1 MKEELEAWE
10 GEIIWTNME
19 KLYIKTEQTFQS
31 PTNFYI
37 VIILIFKLTASY
49 NLSYNI
55 HHIISPNTI
64 IAPDKELNKELNKV
78 LDKAFALAPNAR
90 YRYRTCSITALSSL

>member
-1 MKEELEAWE
+1 M
-10 GEIIWTNME
+10 GERDRIGDNVGEYGEVRYREPPSRLSNLPLT
-19 KLYIKTEQTFQS
+19 
-31 PTNFYI
+31 FYI
-37 VIILIFKLTASY
+37 VIILILKLAASY

-64 IAPDKELNKELNKV
+64 IAPDKELNKV

-90 YRYRTCSITALSSL
+90 YRYRTCSITASSPL